1 MLKLWIRALG
11 QGLAVAFV
19 LVAGALVCKDIV
31 EKTWGHRVAKRII
44 HVFHEWQ
51 FESLDAP
58 HASTEAL
65 SAWKYSWRRA
75 GWHVRVLTT
84 FEAQHTGLYKAMLEA
99 LSQARV
105 SHRSRETACYLR
117 YAAMAA
123 VGGGWLADLDTV
135 PTYLTPG
142 QELSNNGDFTIYQP
156 DSSSLMSGTKMEYER
171 SIEALG
177 YRVDARGVLINRTM
191 RQLCHSTEQQ
201 TPFGR
206 KERSIG
212 NLFPLTGAGNAK
224 QMLHIA
230 SRISKDVNL
239 LYATKAELEQQA
251 EEAREQQQ
259 AEENAVS
266 FTTSFI
272 NEPVQEEGSVQD
284 STGSS
289 TPDSEQN
296 EEDNVV
302 ELDSDL
308 EDYDHEAAGE
318 RIGSMLDNLK
328 CQDRIEIMDSLHT
341 FYQNRKQIVETEM
354 AELETLEK
362 DFNDRD
368 EETKES
374 SNSMV
379 KAFEAKGM
387 TEVQVLVKCSATLQ
401 AGANGTFRKRQKFS
415 KAAKSRAAPKK
426 KVTMLQEPEEKEP
439 KAEAGPAR
447 PTFFELFG
455 DDDKE
460 EAPEEAPEEEEELP
474 EVVANEEDLKDQDVW
489 DLNRAKELW
498 SRMNEKAGKVAG
510 GKGSAIEILQAMV
523 VVQEGNAELQRRS
536 ELAKKA
542 TATMN
547 AAVDFLTRNFKAGII
562 LDFDS
567 PSPEVEYVK
576 RLHKKLFSEI
586 DVGDLEDV
594 PDAEELEEECQELE
608 RILAEQEK
616 EAFQRQREEKEKS
629 QEEEQDAKLEKLLDD
644 HPEPDL
650 GEENSRGA
658 SKQNKSAVLD
668 ARLEGL
674 QIQGAQPKASA
685 AQRMKQAARTAAAI
699 STLNKDA
706 PAGSAGARHFH
717 SVEDFKDDPKVKMLR
732 EHIATKDGQI
742 DQARK
747 LLKRMRFERRLLH
760 YCRKKAKRGFDSI
773 VQEFEPPSLDEIPSA
788 DEASEESASEAEPP
802 EEAPEQAKAP
812 EPEPSRTD
820 GHLESEKAAEH
831 PGSKRSRA
839 SETRKSGQSG
849 ESGGSGEPSESTG
862 AQLRALLRHQL
873 PSVTNPSLQGLEIEE
888 QLKKEVEDLQAALS
902 ESSNSL
908 REEKVRQKT
917 LRKEIKDLRKEFHQ
931 LSSSDQDA
939 PKTLEGLQ
947 EQIKFEEKVY
957 RDLQNQI
964 DELKTQVGQ
973 KSINKSEDQQQAAET
988 HGRPNLLEQPD
999 DNVRSRQTSSRGELS
1014 RPASAREHAEQSRP
1028 ASARDP
1034 SESRPDSV
1042 GDRSPSPAQD
1052 ESLVEQPKRA
1062 SSTRAEPTGSLSARP
1077 EHLARSLSARADLPG
1092 SPRAASAARSAPS
1105 SRPPSSARSARSIH
1119 EAVPGEEGQD
1129 EVAEEVEAH
1138 SAPRNV
1144 GKKTSAVDLEL
1155 PSGAASPEPSKV
1167 FPGGAGPEPNS
1178 DIESEAEATAGKATA
1193 VRSSPGS
1200 KTRPTAEGLAEGFGS
1215 VQEEA
1220 TTSVAELVK
1229 VQARTEEMRGEIHD
1243 IDAKLKKLKA
1253 LLKSKGDI
1261 DIVAAVRE
1269 VLGLVHEEE
1278 VKAPP
1283 AYHQCKREL
1292 KEQQDKIRLLRKKWW
1307 DDHRDFDG
1315 LVEKVR
1321 NQMGGNRQIF
1331 AEAESKDLA
1340 VRGTEHA
1347 AAPVR
1352 SGLADS
1358 GLSAPDASEA
1368 HTSQGFRGS
1377 ANAPSIRPPSKE
1389 PSNAPPPRSSGNR
1402 RHGQAT
1408 STEARKSQNLA
1419 RFSCTGLEA

>member
-1 MLKLWIRALG
+1 MRAQKQADVGLG
-11 QGLAVAFV
+11 
-19 LVAGALVCKDIV
+19 
-31 EKTWGHRVAKRII
+31 
-44 HVFHEWQ
+44 
-51 FESLDAP
+51 
-58 HASTEAL
+58 
-65 SAWKYSWRRA
+65 
-75 GWHVRVLTT
+75 
-84 FEAQHTGLYKAMLEA
+84 
-99 LSQARV
+99 
-105 SHRSRETACYLR
+105 
-117 YAAMAA
+117 A
-123 VGGGWLADLDTV
+123 VGAALQV
-135 PTYLTPG
+135 
-142 QELSNNGDFTIYQP
+142 LSRGFVQSASRSSIRQRRGDS
-156 DSSSLMSGTKMEYER
+156 DASLYER
-171 SIEALG
+171 ESSAS
-177 YRVDARGVLINRTM
+177 YAT
-191 RQLCHSTEQQ
+191 RQSSRRHSG
-201 TPFGR
+201 GR
-206 KERSIG
+206 RSIG

-259 AEENAVS
+259 AEENAVA

-289 TPDSEQN
+289 TPHSEQN

-318 RIGSMLDNLK
+318 RIGSMLQNLK
-328 CQDRIEIMDSLHT
+328 CQDRIEIMDSLHS
-341 FYQNRKQIVETEM
+341 FYQNRKHIVETEM

-362 DFNDRD
+362 DFYDRD

-379 KAFEAKGM
+379 KAFESKGM

-426 KVTMLQEPEEKEP
+426 KVTMIQEPEEKEP
-439 KAEAGPAR
+439 KAEAGAAR
-447 PTFFELFG
+447 PTFLELFG
-455 DDDKE
+455 ADEDKE
-460 EAPEEAPEEEEELP
+460 EALEEAPEEEEELP
-474 EVVANEEDLKDQDVW
+474 EVVVNEEDLKDQDVW

-547 AAVDFLTRNFKAGII
+547 AAVDFLTRNFKAGIL

-567 PSPEVEYVK
+567 PSPEDEAMVEYVK

-616 EAFQRQREEKEKS
+616 DIEAFQKQREEKEKS

-644 HPEPDL
+644 HSEPDR
-650 GEENSRGA
+650 GEESSRST

-685 AQRMKQAARTAAAI
+685 AQRMKQAARTAAAL
-699 STLNKDA
+699 STLNRDA

-742 DQARK
+742 EQARK

-760 YCRKKAKRGFDSI
+760 YCRKKAKKGFDSI
-773 VQEFEPPSLDEIPSA
+773 VQEFEPPSLDDIPSA
-788 DEASEESASEAEPP
+788 DDVSEESASEAEAEPP
-802 EEAPEQAKAP
+802 SEKEAPEPAAP
-812 EPEPSRTD
+812 ESGPTRAD
-820 GHLESEKAAEH
+820 GRLESEKAAEVQPDAEAPVPARPASARPSRPES
-831 PGSKRSRA
+831 PGSPGSPVSPA
-839 SETRKSGQSG
+839 SPPERKA
-849 ESGGSGEPSESTG
+849 P
-862 AQLRALLRHQL
+862 
-873 PSVTNPSLQGLEIEE
+873 PSLASKILGLSTKSNEGLEIEE

-973 KSINKSEDQQQAAET
+973 KSINKSDQDQQQAIEG

-999 DNVRSRQTSSRGELS
+999 DNGPSRQTSSRGDLS

-1028 ASARDP
+1028 ASAR
-1034 SESRPDSV
+1034 SRPPSAT
-1042 GDRSPSPAQD
+1042 GDRSPSPSGAN
-1052 ESLVEQPKRA
+1052 ESLVAGAPQRA

-1077 EHLARSLSARADLPG
+1077 EHLARSLSARADLPAR
-1092 SPRAASAARSAPS
+1092 SPSARSAPS
-1105 SRPPSSARSARSIH
+1105 RPPSSRSIH
-1119 EAVPGEEGQD
+1119 EAGTGTGEEGQD
-1129 EVAEEVEAH
+1129 EVTEELEAH
-1138 SAPRNV
+1138 SASR
-1144 GKKTSAVDLEL
+1144 AVDSEL
-1155 PSGAASPEPSKV
+1155 PSGAASDAEPDKV
-1167 FPGGAGPEPNS
+1167 SPGRAGLEPNS
-1178 DIESEAEATAGKATA
+1178 EIAEQREAEATVAPG
-1193 VRSSPGS
+1193 SSPGPGS
-1200 KTRPTAEGLAEGFGS
+1200 KTRPPTAEGFGMS

-1243 IDAKLKKLKA
+1243 IDSKLKKLKA

-1331 AEAESKDLA
+1331 AEAESKELA

-1347 AAPVR
+1347 SAPVR

-1389 PSNAPPPRSSGNR
+1389 PSTAPQPSSSGNR
-1402 RHGQAT
+1402 RQG
-1408 STEARKSQNLA
+1408 EAMSSA
-1419 RFSCTGLEA
+1419 AHFSCHLRAAPVFSPWARGLEPGVFVFLRPSM

>member
-1 MLKLWIRALG
+1 MKGFVQSASRSSIRQRRGDSDA
-11 QGLAVAFV
+11 
-19 LVAGALVCKDIV
+19 
-31 EKTWGHRVAKRII
+31 
-44 HVFHEWQ
+44 
-51 FESLDAP
+51 SL
-58 HASTEAL
+58 
-65 SAWKYSWRRA
+65 
-75 GWHVRVLTT
+75 
-84 FEAQHTGLYKAMLEA
+84 
-99 LSQARV
+99 
-105 SHRSRETACYLR
+105 
-117 YAAMAA
+117 
-123 VGGGWLADLDTV
+123 
-135 PTYLTPG
+135 
-142 QELSNNGDFTIYQP
+142 
-156 DSSSLMSGTKMEYER
+156 YER
-171 SIEALG
+171 ESSAS
-177 YRVDARGVLINRTM
+177 YAT
-191 RQLCHSTEQQ
+191 RQSSRRQSG
-201 TPFGR
+201 GR
-206 KERSIG
+206 RSIG
-212 NLFPLTGAGNAK
+212 NLFALTGAGNAK

-259 AEENAVS
+259 AEENAVA

-289 TPDSEQN
+289 TPHSEQN

-318 RIGSMLDNLK
+318 RIGSMLQNLK
-328 CQDRIEIMDSLHT
+328 CQDRIEIMDSLHS
-341 FYQNRKQIVETEM
+341 FYQNRKHIVETEM

-362 DFNDRD
+362 DFYDRD

-379 KAFEAKGM
+379 KAFESKGM

-426 KVTMLQEPEEKEP
+426 KVTMIQEPEEKEP
-439 KAEAGPAR
+439 KAEAGVAR

-455 DDDKE
+455 ADEDKE

-474 EVVANEEDLKDQDVW
+474 EVVVNEEDLKDQDVW

-547 AAVDFLTRNFKAGII
+547 AAVDFLTRNFKAGIL

-567 PSPEVEYVK
+567 PSPEDEAMVEYVK

-616 EAFQRQREEKEKS
+616 DIEAFQKQREEKEKS

-644 HPEPDL
+644 HPEPER
-650 GEENSRGA
+650 GEESSRSA

-685 AQRMKQAARTAAAI
+685 AQRMKQAARTAAAL
-699 STLNKDA
+699 STLKGDA

-742 DQARK
+742 EQARK

-760 YCRKKAKRGFDSI
+760 YCRKKARKGFDSI

-788 DEASEESASEAEPP
+788 DDVSEESASEAEAEPP
-802 EEAPEQAKAP
+802 SEKEAPEPAALESGP
-812 EPEPSRTD
+812 TRAD
-820 GHLESEKAAEH
+820 GRLESEKAAELQ
-831 PGSKRSRA
+831 PDAEAQTAPVQPVQPASARPESPAGSPVTPVSPA
-839 SETRKSGQSG
+839 SPPERKA
-849 ESGGSGEPSESTG
+849 P
-862 AQLRALLRHQL
+862 
-873 PSVTNPSLQGLEIEE
+873 PSLASKILGLSTKSNEGLEIEE

-973 KSINKSEDQQQAAET
+973 KSINKSDQDQQQATEG

-999 DNVRSRQTSSRGELS
+999 DNGPSRQTSSRGDLS

-1028 ASARDP
+1028 ASAR
-1034 SESRPDSV
+1034 SRPPSAI
-1042 GDRSPSPAQD
+1042 GDRSPTPSGAD
-1052 ESLVEQPKRA
+1052 ESLVAEQPQRA
-1062 SSTRAEPTGSLSARP
+1062 SSTRAEPTGSISARP
-1077 EHLARSLSARADLPG
+1077 EHLARSLSARADLP
-1092 SPRAASAARSAPS
+1092 ARSPSAKSAP
-1105 SRPPSSARSARSIH
+1105 SRPPSSRSIH
-1119 EAVPGEEGQD
+1119 EAGTGTGEEGQD
-1129 EVAEEVEAH
+1129 EVTEELEAH
-1138 SAPRNV
+1138 SASRAMD
-1144 GKKTSAVDLEL
+1144 SEL
-1155 PSGAASPEPSKV
+1155 PSGAASDAEPGKV
-1167 FPGGAGPEPNS
+1167 PPGRAGLEPNS
-1178 DIESEAEATAGKATA
+1178 EIAEQREAEATVAPG
-1193 VRSSPGS
+1193 SSPDPGS
-1200 KTRPTAEGLAEGFGS
+1200 KIRPPTAEGFGTS

-1243 IDAKLKKLKA
+1243 IDSKLKKLKA

-1278 VKAPP
+1278 VKAPS

-1331 AEAESKDLA
+1331 AEAESKELA

-1347 AAPVR
+1347 SAPVR

-1358 GLSAPDASEA
+1358 GWSAPDASEA
-1368 HTSQGFRGS
+1368 HTSHGFRGS

-1389 PSNAPPPRSSGNR
+1389 PSTAPQPRSSGNR
-1402 RHGQAT
+1402 RLSGLKGFGAFSAMNQGTVMRAVAVTEDNPRSRFSKVVQAT
-1408 STEARKSQNLA
+1408 EERKSLKSL
-1419 RFSCTGLEA
+1419 FG

>member
-1 MLKLWIRALG
+1 MKGFVQSASRSSIRQRRGDSDA
-11 QGLAVAFV
+11 
-19 LVAGALVCKDIV
+19 
-31 EKTWGHRVAKRII
+31 
-44 HVFHEWQ
+44 
-51 FESLDAP
+51 SL
-58 HASTEAL
+58 
-65 SAWKYSWRRA
+65 
-75 GWHVRVLTT
+75 
-84 FEAQHTGLYKAMLEA
+84 
-99 LSQARV
+99 
-105 SHRSRETACYLR
+105 
-117 YAAMAA
+117 
-123 VGGGWLADLDTV
+123 
-135 PTYLTPG
+135 
-142 QELSNNGDFTIYQP
+142 
-156 DSSSLMSGTKMEYER
+156 YER
-171 SIEALG
+171 ESSAS
-177 YRVDARGVLINRTM
+177 YAT
-191 RQLCHSTEQQ
+191 RQSSRRHSG
-201 TPFGR
+201 GR
-206 KERSIG
+206 RSIG

-426 KVTMLQEPEEKEP
+426 VTMLQEPEEKEP

-567 PSPEVEYVK
+567 PSPEDEAMVEYVK

-616 EAFQRQREEKEKS
+616 DIEAFQRQREEKEKS

-820 GHLESEKAAEH
+820 GHLESEKAAEVQPEAEASARPASARPASARPARPES
-831 PGSKRSRA
+831 PGSPVSPVVPA
-839 SETRKSGQSG
+839 SPASPPERRG
-849 ESGGSGEPSESTG
+849 P
-862 AQLRALLRHQL
+862 
-873 PSVTNPSLQGLEIEE
+873 PSLASKILGLSAKSNEGLEIEE

-999 DNVRSRQTSSRGELS
+999 DNARSRQTSSRGELS

-1402 RHGQAT
+1402 RLSGLKGFGAFSAMNQGTVMRAVAVTEDNPRSRFSKVMQAT
-1408 STEARKSQNLA
+1408 EERKSLKSL
-1419 RFSCTGLEA
+1419 FG